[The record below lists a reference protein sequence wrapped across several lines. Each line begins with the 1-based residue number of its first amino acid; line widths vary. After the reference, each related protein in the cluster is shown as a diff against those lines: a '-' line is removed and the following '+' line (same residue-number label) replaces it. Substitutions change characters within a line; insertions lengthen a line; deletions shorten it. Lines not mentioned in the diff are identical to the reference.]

1 MSYKLYIGGFE
12 MELKDINRLAQ
23 TKQRNNITNLHQR
36 QSNAS
41 NNFAL
46 PRTPKNV
53 NNMEFLGIVGNKS
66 TRPYSKLPASLQDTE
81 TGEWLIYDGWANIS
95 ATDKDFKV
103 TIVDGAIDFY
113 KAIENKTLTDVN
125 LSALSHVKSL
135 TNITTSWANNLPY
148 MYILADFN
156 GNNYSSTGI
165 FNIDFQVPSARIS
178 YIWDRI
184 HQFAGFTYSGT
195 IFQSQKFLNL
205 FMTFPKPVPTTGT
218 NYVNIETHNTG
229 IANVPYSYWSG
240 NVLFQGNK
248 DVVVTFP
255 TAIPS
260 TAYFQV
266 VNNRYVFLQAGVFK
280 LGITGGVTITTVV
293 AGLFTETTTVTIM
306 NYFVRN
312 SAGTLISNGQID
324 SSGLGYVILNLN
336 VGDQVSIFSYAEA
349 GGGLWPG
356 TLSGAYTIKL
366 DVLTGY
372 VVNFDDVLVDFLAT
386 DFVKEVL
393 NHFALTPY
401 KDKYSNHIEYKTLK
415 EIIQDPDVVDWSDK
429 KPVRLSEKYIIG
441 SYGQSNVFT
450 WKYDRDE
457 LEYNDGSI
465 LIDNKNLKERTVVV
479 QSRFYTPSLETVTLN
494 TKPVHVYK
502 LWEKEINDAGV
513 VEYKELTGRFY
524 LLRQTSSNTS
534 ITITSVATS
543 QTTTY
548 SGQIPYASN
557 FRLNWKGLLLDN
569 YSQMTQILNTSKMV
583 EANLYLTSKDV
594 SDFDF
599 KRLVYI
605 EQFSSYYL
613 VNRIVN
619 YIKNKYTKV
628 ELLEV
633 DYYTEDDGI
642 NYVIPYT
649 FITITNA
656 TAVGCVITVNFTTD
670 ATLPINVSA
679 EVIQS
684 SFGGAFGNTIVATD
698 VYVVNAT
705 SGTIVFTFT
714 GIIAP
719 FVSISLRL
727 WLGSVGFGLQSTN
740 AVNLNL
746 SGCVIPNQS
755 TFINLVSLQTIAIIP
770 QMILNTRRVQVTFT
784 SDLPLPNTIRFWY
797 NGGMFGGGQQYQDLS
812 ITSNV
817 FTVDIPH
824 DTLGFFGGGT
834 VLTTWICYLQAGTI
848 VSNQL
853 TSSS

>member
-12 MELKDINRLAQ
+12 MDIKDINRLAQ

-41 NNFAL
+41 NNFSL
-46 PRTPKNV
+46 PRTPNNV
-53 NNMEFLGIVGNKS
+53 QNMEFLGIIGNKS
-66 TRPYSKLPASLQDTE
+66 TRPYSKVPASLQDAE

-125 LSALSHVKSL
+125 LSALSHIKSL

-165 FNIDFQVPSARIS
+165 FNIDYQVPSARIS

-184 HQFAGFTYSGT
+184 HQFAGFTYSGAV
-195 IFQSQKFLNL
+195 FQTQKFLNL

-229 IANVPYSYWSG
+229 ITTVPFSYYSG
-240 NVLFQGNK
+240 NALFQGNK
-248 DVVVTFP
+248 QIVVIFP
-255 TAIPS
+255 NPIPS
-260 TAYFQV
+260 TPYFQV
-266 VNNRYVFLQAGVFK
+266 TNNRYVFAQAGVYK
-280 LGITGGVTITTVV
+280 LGITGGVSVTTTI
-293 AGLFTETTTVTIM
+293 AGTFTETVNVTVM
-306 NYFVRN
+306 GYFVFN
-312 SAGTLISNGQID
+312 SAGTIISNGQID

-336 VGDQVSIFSYAEA
+336 VGDQVGLYSPAEA
-349 GGGLWPG
+349 GAGLWPG
-356 TLSGAYTIKL
+356 TMSGAYTINL

-386 DFVKEVL
+386 DFVKEIL
-393 NHFALTPY
+393 THFALTPY

-415 EIIQDPDVVDWSDK
+415 EIIQDPDVVDWSNK
-429 KPVRLSEKYIIG
+429 KPSLLNEKYIIG

-450 WKYDRDE
+450 WKYDRDD

-465 LIDNKNLKERTVVV
+465 EIDNKNLKERAVVF
-479 QSRFYTPSLETVTLN
+479 QSRFYTPSLENVTIN
-494 TKPVHVYK
+494 TQPVNIYK

-524 LLRQTSSNTS
+524 LLRQTSNNTS

-543 QTTTY
+543 QSTTY
-548 SGQIPYASN
+548 SGQVPYASS

-594 SDFDF
+594 ADFDF

-656 TAVGCVITVNFTTD
+656 TAVGCVITVDFTTD

-684 SFGGAFGNTIVATD
+684 SFGVFGNTIVATD

-727 WLGSVGFGLQSTN
+727 WLGNAGFGLQSTN
-740 AVNLNL
+740 VVPLNL

-797 NGGMFGGGQQYQDLS
+797 NGGMFGGGQQYQDIA

-834 VLTTWICYLQAGTI
+834 VVTSWLCYLQAGTI